1 MIDMNASVLQ
11 RYGMFGAD
19 IETVVTADT
28 FLLIPQDLNFCQLA
42 FRIGTPGTAQRAAFE
57 KDNGT
62 DTRSVIDTEFLD
74 VEDHS
79 FYTSVCFHI
88 SFPHRNHN
96 MSVTK

>member
-1 MIDMNASVLQ
+1 MIDMDMPVPQ
-11 RYGMFGAD
+11 RYGMLGTYIKAM
-19 IETVVTADT
+19 VTADT